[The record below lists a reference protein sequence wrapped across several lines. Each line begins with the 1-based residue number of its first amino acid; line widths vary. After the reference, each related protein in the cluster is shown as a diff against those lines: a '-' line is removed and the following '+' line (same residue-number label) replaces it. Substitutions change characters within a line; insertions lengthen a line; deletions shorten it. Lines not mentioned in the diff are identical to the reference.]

1 MNLHDIKL
9 VIWDLDNTLWNGI
22 LTEGNITDNNDNY
35 KIVRRLTDVGII
47 NSICSKNDYEPVERE
62 LERIGLKEYFVF
74 KSINWDSKGRRVEQ
88 IIKNMNLRA
97 VNVLFID
104 DDKKNLE
111 EVRNRLPEIN
121 VELPSIISEIDKQLD
136 ESFKIDLSH
145 KRLNQYKVL
154 EEKFED
160 SKSFEKDTD
169 FLAACDI
176 RIRIAKDCEN
186 EFERILE
193 LINRTNQL
201 NYTKKRLSAEELS
214 ELLKDNL
221 RESAYIQCKD
231 KYGDYGIIG
240 FYSLKDNELDHFLF
254 SCRTLGMGIETFVY
268 NKLGKPK
275 LEQIG
280 YVINDLT
287 EECPDWIK
295 VVENFNEKAVD
306 TKIDG
311 KQLRVLFKGPCDLL
325 QTESFFPKNIQITTE
340 FTYVNQDNFSVESFN
355 HSTQILASKFYSNEQ
370 KNEIINLLPFTDNN
384 YFETKIFSEKFDV
397 IIYSMLCDYGLG
409 IYTKK
414 DKSTSFVYGQYNN
427 NLLDESSW
435 DRLESNP
442 IAPLKKEFLN
452 TLKKNYDYMG
462 VIKPDEMINN
472 LKKIR
477 QLIGK
482 DTLLILLG
490 GAEYNYIEKTDVR
503 KDRYLLHKKYN
514 DFVKKFVES
523 EINCCFIDVNKY
535 IKDESSFVDTIN
547 HYKKTVYFDI
557 ANDIIK
563 HINEY
568 SNIISVDK
576 LRKNSLLKI
585 QIVDLLKK
593 LLRFLLPYK
602 IRLFIN
608 KRIGR

>member
-22 LTEGNITDNNDNY
+22 LTEGKIVDNNENY
-35 KIVRRLTDVGII
+35 ELVKKLTDIGII
-47 NSICSKNDYEPVERE
+47 NSICSKNDCEPVEEE
-62 LERIGLKEYFVF
+62 LKRIGLQEYFVF
-74 KSINWDSKGRRVEQ
+74 KSINWDSKGRRIEQ

-111 EVRNRLPEIN
+111 EVRSRLPDIH
-121 VELPSIISEIDKQLD
+121 VELPSIIRELENQIDD
-136 ESFKIDLSH
+136 SFKVDLSH
-145 KRLNQYKVL
+145 KRLKQYKVL

-160 SKSFEKDTD
+160 SKSFDKDTD
-169 FLAACDI
+169 FLASCEI
-176 RIRIAKDCEN
+176 KIKISSDCEN
-186 EFERILE
+186 EFDRILE

-201 NYTKKRLSAEELS
+201 NYTKKRLTADELS

-231 KYGDYGIIG
+231 KYGDYGLIG
-240 FYSLKDNELDHFLF
+240 FYSLKDNELEHFLF
-254 SCRTLGMGIETFVY
+254 SCRTLGMGIETYIY

-275 LEQIG
+275 LEQVG

-287 EECPDWIK
+287 EECPDWIEI
-295 VVENFNEKAVD
+295 VESFGKECEIEKS
-306 TKIDG
+306 TET
-311 KQLRVLFKGPCDLL
+311 QLNVLFKGPCDLL
-325 QTESFFPKNIQITTE
+325 QTELFFPKNLHITTE

-355 HSTQILASKFYSNEQ
+355 HSSQILASKYYTNEQ
-370 KNEIINLLPFTDNN
+370 KKEIINQLPFVDEK
-384 YFETKIFSEKFDV
+384 YFNTEIFSGKFDV

-409 IYTKK
+409 IYEQKGK
-414 DKSTSFVYGQYNN
+414 NISFVYGQYTN

-435 DRLESNP
+435 NKLESSTV
-442 IAPLKKEFLN
+442 APLKKDFLVS
-452 TLKKNYDYMG
+452 LKENFDYLG
-462 VIKPDEMINN
+462 VIKPEEMINN
-472 LKKIR
+472 LKKIK

-503 KDRYLLHKKYN
+503 KDRYLLHKQYN
-514 DFVKKFVES
+514 EAVKEFVKS
-523 EINCCFIDVNKY
+523 EENCCFIDVNKY

-557 ANDIIK
+557 ANEIIK

-568 SNIISVDK
+568 SDIFAVNEISK
-576 LRKNSLLKI
+576 HSLLKI
-585 QIVDLLKK
+585 QIMDLIKNVARK
-593 LLRFLLPYK
+593 LIPYK
-602 IRLFIN
+602 VRLFI
-608 KRIGR
+608 KRRIDR